1 MIDYLLKHG
10 MSVAS
15 QKLIIMLGHFFPCSM
30 FSVTS
35 VLLLLRKLL
44 SLHFAMVPPFCSDL
58 DTGLKEMK
66 VEDYESNLWPLQFLI
81 DDVKI

>member
-15 QKLIIMLGHFFPCSM
+15 QKLIIMLGHYFPCSM

-35 VLLLLRKLL
+35 VLLLLRKLSLSL

-66 VEDYESNLWPLQFLI
+66 VEGYESN
-81 DDVKI
+81 